1 MRDDITLGQ
10 LRTFVCAARLGS
22 FIKAADQLGISQPA
36 VSDQI
41 ARLEERLKQPLFQ
54 RRRGTTP
61 TLTPYGQTVLQE
73 VETILASSQKIVSS
87 ANCATPR
94 ERVKISIGS
103 YLRDTYLNPLIG
115 KIWRRYP
122 ATDIDLRPID
132 SSDRALSHLQQNRS
146 DIVICTS
153 SSRELPN
160 VSSAKVCDVPVAFVV
175 APSVRTALT
184 AGEISL
190 GELDFLIPTP
200 RNARTIHMANRLIRE
215 AKLGPVRPPRFLDSA
230 EMVCRMAKEG
240 LGVAYLMPESI
251 LPELKDGALEILDL
265 DVAPNSRIIAVCANP
280 SPVVRYIEAE
290 LRKSF
295 LRDAQKFEGYLRGFR
310 KVGVPLQI

>member
-10 LRTFVCAARLGS
+10 LRTFVCAARLES

-61 TLTPYGQTVLQE
+61 TLTPFGQTVLEE

-87 ANCATPR
+87 GNSETPR

-103 YLRDTYLNPLIG
+103 YLRDAYLNPLIS
-115 KIWRRYP
+115 KIWRKYP
-122 ATDIDLRPID
+122 TTDIDLRPII
-132 SSDRALSHLQQNRS
+132 SSDKALNQLHQNQS
-146 DIVICTS
+146 DIVVCTS
-153 SSRELPN
+153 SSAELPGLKT
-160 VSSAKVCDVPVAFVV
+160 VKVCDVPVAFVV
-175 APSVRTALT
+175 APSVRAALT
-184 AGEISL
+184 AGEISF

-200 RNARTIHMANRLIRE
+200 RNARTIRMANRLIRE

-240 LGVAYLMPESI
+240 LGAAYLMPETI
-251 LPELKDGALEILDL
+251 LPELKSGELEILDL
-265 DVAPNSRIIAVCANP
+265 EVPANSRIIAVCANP
-280 SPVVRYIEAE
+280 SPAVRYIESE

-295 LRDAQKFEGYLRGFR
+295 LRDSHKLDGYIRRFR
-310 KVGVPLQI
+310 KVGVPLRI